1 MSRRRPPPPLDPP
14 APPVA
19 LEPDDPPDDPLE
31 ELDEPELV
39 EYLVLVVELSWVVT
53 SVPNSVHSS
62 QTSSSAP
69 SILTVFGAAVSVPHI
84 SH

>member
-1 MSRRRPPPPLDPP
+1 MSDRRWDPP
-14 APPVA
+14 EE
-19 LEPDDPPDDPLE
+19 LDDDPLADEVEDDEDEDDELDPVEYFVDAPE
-31 ELDEPELV
+31 ELCCF
-39 EYLVLVVELSWVVT
+39 T

-69 SILTVFGAAVSVPHI
+69 SIFTVFGEFVSVPHI

>member
-1 MSRRRPPPPLDPP
+1 MSERLCDPPEALDDDALDEDEDVLDEDELDPVEYFVD
-14 APPVA
+14 AP
-19 LEPDDPPDDPLE
+19 E
-31 ELDEPELV
+31 ELCCF
-39 EYLVLVVELSWVVT
+39 T

-69 SILTVFGAAVSVPHI
+69 SIFTVFGEFVSVPHI

>member
-1 MSRRRPPPPLDPP
+1 MSERLP
-14 APPVA
+14 
-19 LEPDDPPDDPLE
+19 DPPDELEDAALDDEDE
-31 ELDEPELV
+31 ELDDEPDPV
-39 EYLVLVVELSWVVT
+39 EYFVDPPEELCCFT

-69 SILTVFGAAVSVPHI
+69 SIFTVFGELVSVPHI

>member
-1 MSRRRPPPPLDPP
+1 MSERRWDPPELEDDVLDDEAEEDPDDDELDPVEYFVD
-14 APPVA
+14 AP
-19 LEPDDPPDDPLE
+19 E
-31 ELDEPELV
+31 ELCCF
-39 EYLVLVVELSWVVT
+39 T

-69 SILTVFGAAVSVPHI
+69 SIFTVFGELVSVPHI

>member
-1 MSRRRPPPPLDPP
+1 MSDRRC
-14 APPVA
+14 
-19 LEPDDPPDDPLE
+19 DPPDELDDELLADVDDDPDEEEPDPVEYFVDVPE
-31 ELDEPELV
+31 ELCCL
-39 EYLVLVVELSWVVT
+39 T

-69 SILTVFGAAVSVPHI
+69 SIFTVFGEFVSVPHI

>member
-1 MSRRRPPPPLDPP
+1 MSDRLRDPP
-14 APPVA
+14 
-19 LEPDDPPDDPLE
+19 E
-31 ELDEPELV
+31 ELDDELDAEDEDEPDEDELESV
-39 EYLVLVVELSWVVT
+39 EYFVDAPEELCCFT

-69 SILTVFGAAVSVPHI
+69 SIFTVFGEFVSVPHI